1 MKNCPSLNKGFP
13 YICNICG
20 VVGHKATQC
29 PNKVSEVADEQA
41 KAANEPEQENS
52 ADLISWGG

>member
-1 MKNCPSLNKGFP
+1 M
-13 YICNICG
+13 CG

-52 ADLISWGG
+52 ADLVSWGGMAYSKDEIQRDSPK